1 MAKTKIK
8 KLRVDEL
15 LVKNQLVK
23 DIAEARLRVMAGE
36 VRIGSD
42 HVVRN
47 SSDKFPEDTAFN
59 IEPRCP
65 YVSRGAYKLK
75 PALDKFG
82 GRLSGKVAL
91 DVGASTGGFTDLMLQ
106 SGVERVYTVDSG
118 RGQLH
123 GKLRSDPRVICHEQ
137 VNARSLPNDFL
148 PEPVDIITMDVSFIS
163 VKKILPCVNFFLKSE
178 GQAFILVKPQFEAA
192 REEVETGGVVRNENV
207 RQRCV
212 DEVIE
217 FVKNELD
224 WQLLDASPCEI
235 KGPKG
240 NQEFLCVFQKP

>member
-1 MAKTKIK
+1 MAKTKVK
-8 KLRVDEL
+8 KIRVDEL
-15 LVKNQLVK
+15 LVRNELVA
-23 DIAEARLRVMAGE
+23 DVAEARLKIMAGE

-42 HVVRN
+42 HVIRN
-47 SSDKFPEDTAFN
+47 SADKFPEDTIFN
-59 IEPRCP
+59 IELGCP
-65 YVSRGAYKLK
+65 YVSRGAFKLK
-75 PALDKFG
+75 PALENFG
-82 GRLSGKVAL
+82 GELSGKVAL

-123 GKLRSDPRVICHEQ
+123 GKLRNDSRVMCHEQ
-137 VNARSLPNDFL
+137 VNARSLPDDFL

-163 VKKILPCVNFFLKSE
+163 VKKILPCVNRFLKS
-178 GQAFILVKPQFEAA
+178 GGRAYILVKPQFEAA
-192 REEVETGGVVRNENV
+192 REEVETGGVVRDESV

-212 DEVIE
+212 AEVVE
-217 FVKNELD
+217 FVRNELN

-240 NQEFLCVFQKP
+240 NQEFLCVFSKP